1 MATPGAD
8 LLDELAK
15 LGVPDSALQLRMVR
29 SSGPGGQNVNKVS
42 TAVQLNCDLAACHL
56 SDMARQRLKTLAGRR
71 LNNEGVLGITAQR
84 LRTQEQ
90 NRRDALERLL
100 ELIVE
105 ARIVPKLRRATKP
118 TKASKL
124 RRLEGK
130 QQRGEHKQ
138 LRGKVRSHDD

>member
-1 MATPGAD
+1 MASPGTD
-8 LLDELAK
+8 LIDQLVS
-15 LGVPDSALQLRMVR
+15 LGVPEAALQLRMIR

-42 TAVQLNCDLAACHL
+42 TAIQLSCDVRACHL
-56 SDMARQRLKTLAGRR
+56 NEPAKSRLKILAGRR
-71 LNNEGVLGITAQR
+71 LNSDDVLILTAQR

-90 NRRDALERLL
+90 NKRDALERLL
-100 ELIVE
+100 ELITQ

-130 QQRGEHKQ
+130 QQRSQHKQ
-138 LRGKVRSHDD
+138 LRRKVSSHDE

>member
-1 MATPGAD
+1 MATSGGD
-8 LLDELAK
+8 LIEELAS
-15 LGVPDSALQLRMVR
+15 LGVPEAALQLRMIR

-42 TAVQLNCDLAACHL
+42 TAIQLSCDVRACHL
-56 SDMARQRLKTLAGRR
+56 NEAARVRLKTLAGRR
-71 LNNEGVLGITAQR
+71 MSSDDVLSLTAQR

-100 ELIVE
+100 ELITQ

-118 TKASKL
+118 TRASKL

-130 QQRGEHKQ
+130 QQRSQHKQ
-138 LRGKVRSHDD
+138 LRGKVRSHDE

>member
-1 MATPGAD
+1 VATPGAD
-8 LLDELAK
+8 LLDELVK
-15 LGVPDSALQLRMVR
+15 LGVPDSALQVRMVR

-42 TAVQLNCDLAACHL
+42 TAVQLNCDLAACRL

-138 LRGKVRSHDD
+138 SRRKVSSHDD

>member
-8 LLDELAK
+8 LIDQLAS
-15 LGVPDSALQLRMVR
+15 LGVPETALQLRMIR

-42 TAVQLNCDLAACHL
+42 TAIQLSCDVRACDLSEPAKA
-56 SDMARQRLKTLAGRR
+56 RLKILAGRR
-71 LNNEGVLGITAQR
+71 MSGDDVLSLTAQR

-100 ELIVE
+100 ELITQ

-130 QQRGEHKQ
+130 QQRGQHKQ
-138 LRGKVRSHDD
+138 QRGKVRNHDE